1 MHITQ
6 ILHKPCEVAPKCV
19 ETLERYILVFLPTTL
34 RASQVIKTVEHAE
47 YYLNAEINV
56 VCLPLSEL
64 LYSYNEALNEMRD
77 K

>member
-1 MHITQ
+1 M
-6 ILHKPCEVAPKCV
+6 
-19 ETLERYILVFLPTTL
+19 L

-64 LYSYNEALNEMRD
+64 LYNEALNEMRD